1 MVVFDNSVFCLAL
14 HPDARPPAGVDRAK
28 DRIEHLLETLR
39 EQKEQVIIP
48 APVLAEFLV
57 FAGADGPQYLTKIR
71 ESSVLRV
78 EPFDERAAIELADM
92 EIKARQI
99 GNKRGP
105 VPEDTD
111 WQKVKFDRQ
120 IVAVAKVHGASVIYS
135 NDPHIKA
142 HAKDSAIPVISI
154 GELPTPPAQQMK
166 LKELSNVTQN
176 EPEAGQLSGSG
187 SGPAENQAGAQ
198 GAKSENPKGE
208 SS

>member
-28 DRIEHLLETLR
+28 DRIEHLLDTLR
-39 EQKEQVIIP
+39 ERKEPVIIP

-57 FAGADGPQYLTKIR
+57 FAGADGPQYLTRIR
-71 ESSVLRV
+71 ETSVLRV

-92 EIKARQI
+92 EIEARRI

-120 IVAVAKVHGASVIYS
+120 IVAIAKACGASAIYS
-135 NDPHIKA
+135 HDPHIKA
-142 HAKDSAIPVISI
+142 HAKDSGIPVISI
-154 GELPTPPAQQMK
+154 GELPTPPAQQMD
-166 LKELSNVTQN
+166 LEGLSNVTQT
-176 EPEAGQLSGSG
+176 EPQATGLSGSG
-187 SGPAENQAGAQ
+187 SGPAQDQAGAE
-198 GAKSENPKGE
+198 GGKAERKKEGG
-208 SS
+208 